1 MLPNSMTS
9 WNIFGTV
16 YHLLSFFP
24 ESSLYIHFGMLWKQ
38 RGILTSSG
46 QKIKRSTYD
55 LELLQAIK
63 LPKSLAILK
72 FPGHS

>member
-1 MLPNSMTS
+1 MQYFWYS
-9 WNIFGTV
+9 
-16 YHLLSFFP
+16 LSFTILFP
-24 ESSLYIHFGMLWKQ
+24 ENSLYIYFGMLWKQ
-38 RGILTSSG
+38 RVILTSSG